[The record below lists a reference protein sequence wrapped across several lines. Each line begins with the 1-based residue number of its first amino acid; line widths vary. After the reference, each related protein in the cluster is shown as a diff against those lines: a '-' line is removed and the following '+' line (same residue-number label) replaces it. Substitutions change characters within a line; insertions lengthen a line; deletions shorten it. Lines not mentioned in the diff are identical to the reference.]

1 MLQAVEAPLLKMA
14 AVAGAALLVG
24 MVAAPRV
31 HHHDGTVQ
39 RLSLHAPEEPH
50 ALYLTAWS
58 DGDVYI
64 TLHDGKMK
72 PMEFQTRA
80 FINDG
85 CEWLATETLTPVAPD
100 RYDYTYDETILSCE
114 PGATPARKTP
124 RTGYAIVESQR

>member
-1 MLQAVEAPLLKMA
+1 MA

-24 MVAAPRV
+24 MMAAPRV
-31 HHHDGTVQ
+31 HQHDGTVQ

-64 TLHDGKMK
+64 TLHDNKMK
-72 PMEFQTRA
+72 PLEFQTRA

-85 CEWLATETLTPVAPD
+85 CEWLATETLVPDGID
-100 RYDYTYDETILSCE
+100 RYSYSYDETILSCE

-124 RTGYAIVESQR
+124 RVGYVTVESQR

>member
-1 MLQAVEAPLLKMA
+1 MA
-14 AVAGAALLVG
+14 AVAGAVALVSAF
-24 MVAAPRV
+24 AAPRL
-31 HHHDGTVQ
+31 HHHDGVVQ

-72 PMEFQTRA
+72 PLEFQTRA

-85 CEWLATETLTPVAPD
+85 CEWLATETLVPD
-100 RYDYTYDETILSCE
+100 GTNRYAYSYDETILSCE

-124 RTGYAIVESQR
+124 RVGYVTVESQR

>member
-24 MVAAPRV
+24 AFAMPR
-31 HHHDGTVQ
+31 HHADVVQ
-39 RLSLHAPEEPH
+39 RLSLHAPEEPG

-58 DGDVYI
+58 DGDIYV

-85 CEWLATETLTPVAPD
+85 CEWLATETLIPDSAD
-100 RYDYTYDETILSCE
+100 RYSYSYDETILSCE

-124 RTGYAIVESQR
+124 RTGFVIVEATR

>member
-1 MLQAVEAPLLKMA
+1 MLQAVQAPLLKMV

-24 MVAAPRV
+24 AFAMPRT
-31 HHHDGTVQ
+31 HDNSVVQ

-64 TLHDGKMK
+64 TLRDGKME
-72 PMEFQTRA
+72 PLEFQTRA

-85 CEWLATETLTPVAPD
+85 CEWLATERIIPD
-100 RYDYTYDETILSCE
+100 GTNRYFYTYDETILACE

-124 RTGYAIVESQR
+124 RTGYVLVETQR

>member
-14 AVAGAALLVG
+14 AIAGAGLLV
-24 MVAAPRV
+24 AAFAGTRA
-31 HHHDGTVQ
+31 HDNGVVQ
-39 RLSLHAPEEPH
+39 RLELHAPEEPN

-58 DGDVYI
+58 DGDIYV
-64 TLHDGKMK
+64 TLHDGRMK

-85 CEWLATETLTPVAPD
+85 CEWLATETLVPD
-100 RYDYTYDETILSCE
+100 GGSRYAYSYDETILSCE

-124 RTGYAIVESQR
+124 RTGYVLVVE

>member
-14 AVAGAALLVG
+14 AIAGAGLLV
-24 MVAAPRV
+24 AAFAGTRA
-31 HHHDGTVQ
+31 HDNGVVQ
-39 RLSLHAPEEPH
+39 RLELHAPEEPN

-58 DGDVYI
+58 DGDIYV

-85 CEWLATETLTPVAPD
+85 CEWLATETLVPD
-100 RYDYTYDETILSCE
+100 GANRYAYSYDETILACE
-114 PGATPARKTP
+114 PGAIPARKTP
-124 RTGYAIVESQR
+124 RTGYVLVIE